1 MAILQAAKKQDL
13 PLLPVKNSYTEP
25 GLGVKA
31 EINGLQVLVGNLKW
45 IGDTRTESIQEDE
58 LATSGKTVV
67 YVSINSK
74 MEEDL
79 ASTLKSSQTSLM
91 F

>member
-1 MAILQAAKKQDL
+1 MFSNQIDFAAADSYQTLERGSLQ
-13 PLLPVKNSYTEP
+13 LLP
-25 GLGVKA
+25 
-31 EINGLQVLVGNLKW
+31 
-45 IGDTRTESIQEDE
+45 E
-58 LATSGKTVV
+58 LASF
-67 YVSINSK
+67 SINSK